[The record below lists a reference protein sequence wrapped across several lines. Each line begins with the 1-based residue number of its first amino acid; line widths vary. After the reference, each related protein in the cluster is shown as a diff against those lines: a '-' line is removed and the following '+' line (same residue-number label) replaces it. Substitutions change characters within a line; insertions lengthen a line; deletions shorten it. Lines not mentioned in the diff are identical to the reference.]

1 MKLTT
6 NKVLIGL
13 ATATAILAP
22 LAPKNVN
29 INITMEA
36 QAPSVKTSDKNF
48 TVVKTKCDLVNK
60 STTGQGMQVCEYKC
74 RDGDKMTI
82 FKTYRTNAAFCQ
94 AVIDESIKKTGK

>member
-1 MKLTT
+1 MKFTT

-36 QAPSVKTSDKNF
+36 QHISAKNS
-48 TVVKTKCDLVNK
+48 TPAYTIVKTKCDLVNK
-60 STTGQGMQVCEYKC
+60 TTTEQGMQVCEYKC

-82 FKTYRTNAAFCQ
+82 YKTYRTNAAFCQ
-94 AVIDESIKKTGK
+94 SVIDESIKKTGR